1 MILQALAAYYHRLA
15 DEPDSSIPPFGYAE
29 QKVHFA
35 LVLDK
40 SGNLVQVQDL
50 RDHMKKKEP
59 VSRALPTGLE
69 DGTRTANPS
78 AHYLWD
84 NTKYVLSRDKGQNM
98 KRAKICFD
106 LFRERIK
113 KITQNEKDEGI
124 LAVLSFLDKV
134 VPENPQDSVHWKA
147 LAPYWDEL
155 ENANLVF
162 RLEGD
167 LKFINDRQVPKRC
180 WENFLH
186 NDVENRKLSIC
197 LVSGK
202 EELVAGTHM
211 PVKGLYSSGSSLV
224 SFNLDAFKSYGKK
237 QNFNAPISEQSAFAY
252 TTALNHLLSKESR
265 QKIRIGDAATVFWTE
280 KPSPME
286 RLFGFVIDP
295 PSEDE
300 GLTAEIRLMLEAV
313 RDGKL
318 PRDVDPKNGFFL
330 LGLSPNIAR
339 LSVRFWHESTVGD
352 AVEKVGQHFRDLAI
366 DPQYQSDPLHPGMWR
381 LLRQTAV
388 QEKSENIPP
397 LLAGAFMRAV
407 ITGGLYPQSLLSAII
422 NRIRAGADINY
433 YRAALIKAV
442 LVRKYR
448 ITDTQPMEVGMA
460 LNEETTNT
468 AYRLGRLFAVL
479 EQAQKDAVPGAN
491 ATIKDR
497 FYGSASATPGKV
509 FPLLI
514 RLSQHHMSKAEY
526 GWARDKKIEE
536 IMSAINEFPAFLSL
550 EDQGLFALGYYHQ
563 RQAFFTKSENKDK
576 KED

>member
-50 RDHMKKKEP
+50 RDGTKKIEGRLLHLPIGKK
-59 VSRALPTGLE
+59 RAVDIAP
-69 DGTRTANPS
+69 NF
-78 AHYLWD
+78 LWD
-84 NTKYVLSRDKGQNM
+84 NSSYVLGFDEKG
-98 KRAKICFD
+98 KPARTIKCFEA
-106 LFRERIK
+106 FRELISE
-113 KITQNEKDEGI
+113 IGSEIEDEGI
-124 LAVLSFLDKV
+124 KAVSAFLAAWNPAHTSNLACASELS
-134 VPENPQDSVHWKA
+134 S
-147 LAPYWDEL
+147 
-155 ENANLVF
+155 ANLVF
-162 RLEGD
+162 RLDGE
-167 LKFINDRQVPKRC
+167 LSFIHEREAV
-180 WENFLH
+180 
-186 NDVENRKLSIC
+186 RKIWLSHIEKTASEQIRKC
-197 LVSGK
+197 LVCG
-202 EELVAGTHM
+202 EEKPISRLHPAI
-211 PVKGLYSSGSSLV
+211 KGVFGANTTGAAIV
-224 SFNLDAFKSYGKK
+224 SFNLDAFTSYGKD
-237 QNFNAPISEQSAFAY
+237 QNFNAPVSEQRAFAY

-280 KPSPME
+280 KPSPIE
-286 RLFGFVIDP
+286 GIFGFVIDP
-295 PSEDE
+295 PAEDE

-330 LGLSPNIAR
+330 LGLSPNAAR
-339 LSVRFWHESTVGD
+339 LSVRFYHESTVGD
-352 AVEKVGQHFRDLAI
+352 AVEKVGQHFRDLSI
-366 DPQYQSDPLHPGMWR
+366 IQQYPSDPLHPGMWR

-407 ITGGLYPQSLLSAII
+407 MNGGLYPQNLLSAVL
-422 NRIRAGADINY
+422 NRIRAGGDVSY
-433 YRAALIKAV
+433 FRAAMIKAV
-442 LVRKYR
+442 LVRKFR
-448 ITDTQPMEVGMA
+448 ITKIIPMEVGMA
-460 LNEETTNT
+460 LNEEATQV

-509 FPLLI
+509 FPLLL
-514 RLSQHHMSKAEY
+514 RLAQHHISKAEY

-536 IMSAINEFPAFLSL
+536 IISAINDFPAFLSL

-563 RQAFFTKSENKDK
+563 RQAFFTKSEKNDK